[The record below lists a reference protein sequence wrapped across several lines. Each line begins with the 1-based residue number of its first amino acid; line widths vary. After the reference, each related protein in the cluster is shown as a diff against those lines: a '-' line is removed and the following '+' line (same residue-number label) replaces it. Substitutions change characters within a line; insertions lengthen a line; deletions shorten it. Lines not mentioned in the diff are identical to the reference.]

1 MGALSGMWGMT
12 WKGDMRR
19 KKSLEEAMRTS
30 LTVPSVESLTS
41 HFTAPRPAPVPAQT
55 ARGLGKQILCVMF
68 SDLP

>member
-1 MGALSGMWGMT
+1 MGGGY
-12 WKGDMRR
+12 
-19 KKSLEEAMRTS
+19 EEEKIPRGGNEN
-30 LTVPSVESLTS
+30 LTDGPSVESLTS